1 VKRGCSGFIPW
12 CADYPDKQTLTE
24 FAKIMK
30 TYR

>member
-1 VKRGCSGFIPW
+1 VPW
-12 CADYPDKQTLTE
+12 CVDYPDKQTLTE